1 MYRSY
6 FLVLLVIM
14 LIACNSSEKSVVN
27 KPGAVDSLVQKGVWG
42 HLNVTYPVYNN
53 LYADSVI
60 SVFAKG
66 LVKEFRSFTGDER
79 ISENW
84 SNEMQVSYEEYFTEQ
99 GIVSV
104 IFNIYQFTGG
114 AHGNTFI
121 KSINL
126 NSENNKTLYLKDFVP
141 QADFKKLQSIIRKKL
156 ADELDFDEFI
166 DEGTAKWSDFSSF
179 AVTDTDIIFWF
190 SPYQVAPY
198 SYGVQKVIIPRKVI
212 SSQL

>member
-1 MYRSY
+1 
-6 FLVLLVIM
+6 M
-14 LIACNSSEKSVVN
+14 LNACNSSEKSVVN

-42 HLNVTYPVYNN
+42 HLNVTYPAYNN

-114 AHGNTFI
+114 AHGNTFL

-141 QADFKKLQSIIRKKL
+141 QADFKNLQSIIRKKL

-198 SYGVQKVIIPRKVI
+198 SYGVQKVIIPKKVI

>member
-6 FLVLLVIM
+6 FLVLFVIM